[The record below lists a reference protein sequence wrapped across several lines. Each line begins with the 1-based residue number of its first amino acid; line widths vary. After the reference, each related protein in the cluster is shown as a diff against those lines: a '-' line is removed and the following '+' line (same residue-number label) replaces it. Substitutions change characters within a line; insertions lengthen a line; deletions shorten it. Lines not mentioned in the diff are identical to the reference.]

1 MTTPGSEQ
9 TGSADPEPP
18 ALSDL
23 ALQLW
28 VLALLIAQF
37 LVTCW
42 WFGWMY
48 ST

>member
-9 TGSADPEPP
+9 TGGADPEPP

-28 VLALLIAQF
+28 VFALLVAQF
-37 LVTCW
+37 ILTCW
-42 WFGWMY
+42 LFGRMY
-48 ST
+48 SI